1 MRGIGSVCSR
11 KPTSSAPKTTKPET
25 VATQGTCNQ
34 TFTRTPSVA
43 AVRPGIAGMASTWAA
58 TACQPCVRSTS
69 IARDNLAT

>member
-1 MRGIGSVCSR
+1 M
-11 KPTSSAPKTTKPET
+11 
-25 VATQGTCNQ
+25 ATQGTCNQ